1 MTLKQYEQNVYS
13 QNGEDGIIGEIVRR
27 LSIEEGYFIEFG
39 AWDGKHL
46 SNTYNLYENRGWTGC
61 YIEGD
66 RRRFADL
73 ETNIPDE
80 RIKKINAYVTNSGST
95 CLDALLDQA
104 GSPERPDLLSIDID
118 SDDYA
123 IWESVRRY
131 KAKIVIVEYNFSIP
145 NACHYVQPYGANKGN
160 SARALVDLGDSKGY
174 QLVAVTI
181 TNLIFVDNELH
192 EKLNMKRAALED
204 LREDA
209 GYIFHGYDGEL
220 ITTGQM
226 NRNVWTGDTVDSL
239 VRNPMSCL
247 EKIKWQA
254 GRFIKALSP
263 PPPRNETTFKTI
275 MIKPVGFAAY
285 SCLGLSM

>member
-1 MTLKQYEQNVYS
+1 M
-13 QNGEDGIIGEIVRR
+13 
-27 LSIEEGYFIEFG
+27 
-39 AWDGKHL
+39 
-46 SNTYNLYENRGWTGC
+46 
-61 YIEGD
+61 
-66 RRRFADL
+66 
-73 ETNIPDE
+73 
-80 RIKKINAYVTNSGST
+80 
-95 CLDALLDQA
+95 
-104 GSPERPDLLSIDID
+104 
-118 SDDYA
+118 
-123 IWESVRRY
+123 RRY

-145 NACHYVQPYGANKGN
+145 NACHYVQPYGSNKGN

-192 EKLNMKRAALED
+192 EKLNMKRATLED

-247 EKIKWQA
+247 MSCLETIKWRA

-263 PPPRNETTFKTI
+263 HSPPPRARNETTFKTI
-275 MIKPVGFAAY
+275 MIKPVGFDAC
-285 SCLGLSM
+285 SCLGLSV